1 MKIKFIAFYIREYE
15 HIVLVHYRDVS
26 EREEVTSLNKQ
37 NICYTKAGTW
47 VSLYDVMAGLTFQG
61 QQTGGQVYQFAPILS
76 TQNVSYN
83 QYIGDSSDI
92 YQQSST
98 SPGVAEVNSNLEGSA
113 SSSEFGQALKM
124 LKEQLSIGDEH
135 VNSVD
140 PHYIQ
145 PESLDSLQ
153 FLEYSDIDHLAQ
165 PTTVYQRPEN
175 NKLERCYGGNFGA
188 QYSAKND
195 SNKLERCYGGYVG
208 GAEYHSSNLMLVKN
222 GSGPSGTP
230 KLYSIGFDTQFF
242 LSISSL
248 DDFDAIQYSGKI
260 FMFIHLSFTSLSEK
274 VSMVIHW
281 L

>member
-26 EREEVTSLNKQ
+26 EREE
-37 NICYTKAGTW
+37 
-47 VSLYDVMAGLTFQG
+47 G

-274 VSMVIHW
+274 VSMVIH
-281 L
+281 